1 MILVDIDALTS
12 ITDSN
17 LPHLI
22 DDCYRIGKYFLLNAY
37 SALQAWK

>member
-1 MILVDIDALTS
+1 MILVGIDTLTS

-22 DDCYRIGKYFLLNAY
+22 DDCYQIGKYFLLNVY
-37 SALQAWK
+37 STLQAWK